1 MKVTK
6 RGCLKFYF
14 MANIKKVASLL
25 EKKRKISK
33 EIENLQNECGHFKKS
48 IKSIKEREDASTFV
62 IRWVCNDCER
72 VIRIPNE
79 QELKKYLNGSR

>member
-1 MKVTK
+1 
-6 RGCLKFYF
+6 

-62 IRWVCNDCER
+62 I
-72 VIRIPNE
+72 
-79 QELKKYLNGSR
+79 

>member
-1 MKVTK
+1 
-6 RGCLKFYF
+6 

-62 IRWVCNDCER
+62 IRWVCDDCER
-72 VIRIPNE
+72 VAGIPNE
-79 QELKKYLNGSR
+79 QEINEYLNGSR

>member
-1 MKVTK
+1 
-6 RGCLKFYF
+6 
-14 MANIKKVASLL
+14 MANNKKVASLL

-62 IRWVCNDCER
+62 IRWVCDECER
-72 VIRIPNE
+72 IIGIPNDE
-79 QELKKYLNGSR
+79 EINNYLN

>member
-1 MKVTK
+1 
-6 RGCLKFYF
+6 

-62 IRWVCNDCER
+62 IRWICDDCEKIIG
-72 VIRIPNE
+72 VPNE
-79 QELKKYLNGSR
+79 HEINEYLNGSR